1 MEVAEKIKTQPIP
14 KLIWAL
20 SAPAVLSLLLN
31 ALNTAIDGIFVAK
44 SAGITA
50 LSAVTVSFGVILII
64 QALSLLIAAGASAS
78 ISLKMGKSDKQG
90 AEKIIGSACMLS
102 ILFSAAI
109 TIIGLLTIKPLLSL
123 YGANADN
130 MVYAKEYITVILSGS
145 FFFVTA
151 QSMNNC
157 VKGMGYA
164 VFIFVFKWGVFGAA
178 LSTVIGNCV
187 CMLLAMQFL
196 CSKKSAGNLKPS
208 NINLS
213 ASKKIMSTG
222 APASITQF
230 ALSLVSLTFNHV
242 AAFYGGNVGVA
253 AYGIM
258 YNTTMLVYMPII
270 GLGQGIQPIFG
281 FNYSAGNYTRVRS
294 TLKYSIT
301 CATIFAAGMFLVIE
315 LFSSQIIS
323 TFGGAGNKA
332 LMDMAVP
339 GIRIFTLLLPA
350 VGFQMISANYFQYI
364 GKVKQSVVLSA
375 LRQLL
380 LLIPFAI
387 LLPTVFEV
395 TGIWIATPTADFI
408 SLIVTAIFVRQEVCI
423 IHSQELGVNLVN

>member
-1 MEVAEKIKTQPIP
+1 
-14 KLIWAL
+14 
-20 SAPAVLSLLLN
+20 
-31 ALNTAIDGIFVAK
+31 
-44 SAGITA
+44 
-50 LSAVTVSFGVILII
+50 
-64 QALSLLIAAGASAS
+64 
-78 ISLKMGKSDKQG
+78 
-90 AEKIIGSACMLS
+90 
-102 ILFSAAI
+102 
-109 TIIGLLTIKPLLSL
+109 
-123 YGANADN
+123 
-130 MVYAKEYITVILSGS
+130 
-145 FFFVTA
+145 
-151 QSMNNC
+151 
-157 VKGMGYA
+157 
-164 VFIFVFKWGVFGAA
+164 
-178 LSTVIGNCV
+178 
-187 CMLLAMQFL
+187 
-196 CSKKSAGNLKPS
+196 
-208 NINLS
+208 
-213 ASKKIMSTG
+213 
-222 APASITQF
+222 
-230 ALSLVSLTFNHV
+230 
-242 AAFYGGNVGVA
+242 
-253 AYGIM
+253 
-258 YNTTMLVYMPII
+258 MLVYMPII

-408 SLIVTAIFVRQEVCI
+408 SLIVTAIFVRQEVCV

>member
-1 MEVAEKIKTQPIP
+1 M
-14 KLIWAL
+14 
-20 SAPAVLSLLLN
+20 LLN

-157 VKGMGYA
+157 VVTNTILDA

-213 ASKKIMSTG
+213 ASKK
-222 APASITQF
+222 
-230 ALSLVSLTFNHV
+230 L
-242 AAFYGGNVGVA
+242 
-253 AYGIM
+253 
-258 YNTTMLVYMPII
+258 
-270 GLGQGIQPIFG
+270 
-281 FNYSAGNYTRVRS
+281 
-294 TLKYSIT
+294 
-301 CATIFAAGMFLVIE
+301 C
-315 LFSSQIIS
+315 
-323 TFGGAGNKA
+323 
-332 LMDMAVP
+332 
-339 GIRIFTLLLPA
+339 
-350 VGFQMISANYFQYI
+350 
-364 GKVKQSVVLSA
+364 
-375 LRQLL
+375 
-380 LLIPFAI
+380 
-387 LLPTVFEV
+387 
-395 TGIWIATPTADFI
+395 
-408 SLIVTAIFVRQEVCI
+408 
-423 IHSQELGVNLVN
+423 

>member
-1 MEVAEKIKTQPIP
+1 MCIRDR
-14 KLIWAL
+14 
-20 SAPAVLSLLLN
+20 LLN

-164 VFIFVFKWGVFGAA
+164 KRAFLNS
-178 LSTVIGNCV
+178 LSSVVTNTI
-187 CMLLAMQFL
+187 LD
-196 CSKKSAGNLKPS
+196 
-208 NINLS
+208 
-213 ASKKIMSTG
+213 
-222 APASITQF
+222 
-230 ALSLVSLTFNHV
+230 LSLIHISE
-242 AAFYGGNVGVA
+242 
-253 AYGIM
+253 
-258 YNTTMLVYMPII
+258 P
-270 GLGQGIQPIFG
+270 
-281 FNYSAGNYTRVRS
+281 TRP
-294 TLKYSIT
+294 Y
-301 CATIFAAGMFLVIE
+301 
-315 LFSSQIIS
+315 
-323 TFGGAGNKA
+323 
-332 LMDMAVP
+332 
-339 GIRIFTLLLPA
+339 
-350 VGFQMISANYFQYI
+350 
-364 GKVKQSVVLSA
+364 
-375 LRQLL
+375 
-380 LLIPFAI
+380 
-387 LLPTVFEV
+387 
-395 TGIWIATPTADFI
+395 
-408 SLIVTAIFVRQEVCI
+408 
-423 IHSQELGVNLVN
+423 